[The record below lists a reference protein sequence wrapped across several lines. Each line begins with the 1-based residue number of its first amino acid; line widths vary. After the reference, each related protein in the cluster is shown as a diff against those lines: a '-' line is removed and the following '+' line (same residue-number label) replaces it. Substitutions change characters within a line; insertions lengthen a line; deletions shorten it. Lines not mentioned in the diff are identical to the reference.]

1 MKPSAL
7 VFLCIISIEI
17 LVFVFLL
24 IKWGQITT

>member
-1 MKPSAL
+1 MKPSVL
-7 VFLCIISIEI
+7 VFLCVISIEI